1 MQQGCVLVNW
11 DESSAPKALLE
22 AKSAEEAMRLMN
34 EAFPLLVG
42 EEGGEG
48 VGVTLDA
55 ARQFMEQ
62 RPSVVCSRNEFRL
75 IRLDLL

>member
-22 AKSAEEAMRLMN
+22 ATSAEEVMRLMN

-42 EEGGEG
+42 EEGGQG

-62 RPSVVCSRNEFRL
+62 RPSVVRSRNESRL
-75 IRLDLL
+75 I

>member
-48 VGVTLDA
+48 GGGDPRRRTTVYGAAALCGVFP
-55 ARQFMEQ
+55 R
-62 RPSVVCSRNEFRL
+62 R
-75 IRLDLL
+75 I